1 MQTSFSIHRL
11 WLIIFAIVLFP
22 LLCLP
27 IKTLYRL
34 RSILIET
41 IGPTYF
47 ISNVCIF
54 LRFLFFAKI
63 QIKKKLAKFIFIL
76 IMKMI
81 VVEGEEMR
89 VLEIVMVEILVVMG
103 TEMIN
108 KGEMVGLAL
117 VLLVKVRRGRR
128 R

>member
-1 MQTSFSIHRL
+1 
-11 WLIIFAIVLFP
+11 
-22 LLCLP
+22 
-27 IKTLYRL
+27 
-34 RSILIET
+34 
-41 IGPTYF
+41 
-47 ISNVCIF
+47 
-54 LRFLFFAKI
+54 
-63 QIKKKLAKFIFIL
+63 
-76 IMKMI
+76 MKMI